1 MLLQKYRV
9 RMRYLYFEEF
19 EDLQPNHL
27 YSIGGGLEILK
38 VIAKSLNYSIIL
50 IRTLLI
56 GFGDPR
62 HY

>member
-1 MLLQKYRV
+1 
-9 RMRYLYFEEF
+9 MRYLYFEEF